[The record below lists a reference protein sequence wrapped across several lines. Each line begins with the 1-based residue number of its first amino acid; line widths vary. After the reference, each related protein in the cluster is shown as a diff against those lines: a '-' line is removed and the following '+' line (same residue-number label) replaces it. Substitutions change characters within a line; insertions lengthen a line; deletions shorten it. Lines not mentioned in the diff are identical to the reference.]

1 MSVVPQTDP
10 CRFDR
15 WLMPY
20 VDQELD
26 AIHVLE
32 VEEHVVA
39 CGDCRAGVEH
49 LRAMRASVKQSCQ
62 LVAPQALRR
71 RLEMMVVDVSV
82 SDSSTTESATEHDAA
97 MPLPANPGSA
107 APSKGTVL
115 RFRYVMPLAAAAAL
129 VILVGTSRWV
139 VSPATEVVNVP
150 STNEGEVKTS
160 SVRAQYAPGTAA
172 KKVAAAL
179 SRFDELLDDLVVQ
192 HAHPMPPETTDPEGL
207 RRFDPYVGVAV
218 RRPELKS
225 VGARYVGGR
234 IHRRAAMLQYMLDR
248 GKRNRMT
255 MYVFHPKRVPMRT
268 KRLRPRVVN
277 ARSVYTGQ
285 VRGYSVAASERNGVG
300 YMLASELGD
309 DRNAEIVMAAAR

>member
-1 MSVVPQTDP
+1 
-10 CRFDR
+10 
-15 WLMPY
+15 MPY

-32 VEEHVVA
+32 VEEHVAV
-39 CGDCRAGVEH
+39 CVDCRAGVEH

-62 LVAPQALRR
+62 VVAPQTLRR
-71 RLEMMVVDVSV
+71 RLEIMLLDDNV
-82 SDSSTTESATEHDAA
+82 SDSSTTESATERDG
-97 MPLPANPGSA
+97 PLPANHGSTA
-107 APSKGTVL
+107 SNRVTVL

-129 VILVGTSRWV
+129 VILVGTSRWM
-139 VSPATEVVNVP
+139 VSPATEMASASSTAKGGVKSSPVP
-150 STNEGEVKTS
+150 ALHAT
-160 SVRAQYAPGTAA
+160 ATAA
-172 KKVAAAL
+172 KKVVAAL

-192 HAHPMPPETTDPEGL
+192 HAHPMPPETTDPDGL

-218 RRPELKS
+218 RRPELTS
-225 VGARYVGGR
+225 VGARYIGGR

-248 GKRNRMT
+248 GKRKRMT
-255 MYVFHPKRVPMRT
+255 MYMFHPKRVPMRT

-300 YMLASELGD
+300 YMLASDLGD
-309 DRNAEIVMAAAR
+309 DRNTEIVMAAAR